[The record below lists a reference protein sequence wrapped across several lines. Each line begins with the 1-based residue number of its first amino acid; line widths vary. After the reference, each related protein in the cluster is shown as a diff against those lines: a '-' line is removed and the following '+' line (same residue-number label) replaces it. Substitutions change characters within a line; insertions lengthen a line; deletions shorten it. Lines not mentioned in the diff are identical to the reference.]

1 MGDLENK
8 NPEEKE
14 ENKGLPEEN
23 AKGGIPMRTYVIMA
37 LAGFNYLALVYQNFD
52 SKECVQERRL
62 MRRTPRETKRHYM
75 KVWVAMDVCCEA

>member
-1 MGDLENK
+1 MNGEAIEPVDVSNFYSVV
-8 NPEEKE
+8 N
-14 ENKGLPEEN
+14 G
-23 AKGGIPMRTYVIMA
+23 VIMA

-75 KVWVAMDVCCEA
+75 KVWVAMDACCEA

>member
-1 MGDLENK
+1 MELSLMLIEQ
-8 NPEEKE
+8 
-14 ENKGLPEEN
+14 
-23 AKGGIPMRTYVIMA
+23 IMVMVIMA

>member
-1 MGDLENK
+1 MNGEAIEPVDVSNFYSVV
-8 NPEEKE
+8 N
-14 ENKGLPEEN
+14 G
-23 AKGGIPMRTYVIMA
+23 VIMA

>member
-1 MGDLENK
+1 MNGEAIEPVDVSNFYSVV
-8 NPEEKE
+8 N
-14 ENKGLPEEN
+14 G
-23 AKGGIPMRTYVIMA
+23 VIMA
-37 LAGFNYLALVYQNFD
+37 LAGFNDLALVYQNFD

>member
-1 MGDLENK
+1 MNGEAIEPVDVRNFYSVV
-8 NPEEKE
+8 N
-14 ENKGLPEEN
+14 G
-23 AKGGIPMRTYVIMA
+23 VIMA

>member
-1 MGDLENK
+1 MNGEAIEPGDGSNFYSVV
-8 NPEEKE
+8 N
-14 ENKGLPEEN
+14 G
-23 AKGGIPMRTYVIMA
+23 VIMA